1 MPPSS
6 WVAGCSSCQISC
18 IWGVVHP
25 DGGGDGDPV
34 DAAETLEKLGLDEF
48 VEDWVFNLER
58 NVV

>member
-1 MPPSS
+1 
-6 WVAGCSSCQISC
+6 
-18 IWGVVHP
+18 VHP

-58 NVV
+58 DVV

>member
-1 MPPSS
+1 M
-6 WVAGCSSCQISC
+6 VYEE
-18 IWGVVHP
+18 
-25 DGGGDGDPV
+25 